1 MLDFAEA
8 AGLSELERMGR
19 ATMAKN
25 IHTIAGRVGAQ
36 VVAEV
41 PEAGGGAFGA
51 ARLAHIIGQLRARLV
66 PGQGVRAGRP
76 TDARWVR
83 HPKVPMSAATERRL
97 IRLAEEASTAER
109 KISPMQL
116 AAQIL
121 EDTLA
126 GMPDERH
133 R

>member
-1 MLDFAEA
+1 
-8 AGLSELERMGR
+8 
-19 ATMAKN
+19 MAKN
-25 IHTIAGRVGAQ
+25 LDVIAGRLGANIIAQ
-36 VVAEV
+36 LPDV
-41 PEAGGGAFGA
+41 GGGAFGA
-51 ARLAHIIGQLRARLV
+51 ARLASIIAQLRARLV
-66 PGQGVRAGRP
+66 PGQGRRAGRP

-97 IRLAEEASTAER
+97 TRLAKEASASGR

-121 EDTLA
+121 EDALA
-126 GMPDERH
+126 GISDKEH